1 MNNLIIQAG
10 DDSPY
15 IIADFNKA
23 SVEISG
29 KSLPENVTEFYSPL
43 MKWLDTNARTLKNIT
58 VSFKLNY
65 FNTASS
71 KMILDI
77 LLLLEET
84 KEEGKKPR
92 ILWYYPEYDE
102 EMHEAG
108 IEYSEMV
115 DLDFE
120 ALKYLPENG
129 A

>member
-1 MNNLIIQAG
+1 MNNLIIQAS

-15 IIADFNKA
+15 ILADFDKA

-29 KSLPENVTEFYSPL
+29 KSLPENVTEFYAPL
-43 MKWLDTNARTLKNIT
+43 MQWLNLHARKLKNIT

-71 KMILDI
+71 KIILDI
-77 LLLLEET
+77 LLLLEEI
-84 KEEGKKPR
+84 KGEGKKPR

-120 ALKYLPENG
+120 ALKYIPENG
-129 A
+129 S